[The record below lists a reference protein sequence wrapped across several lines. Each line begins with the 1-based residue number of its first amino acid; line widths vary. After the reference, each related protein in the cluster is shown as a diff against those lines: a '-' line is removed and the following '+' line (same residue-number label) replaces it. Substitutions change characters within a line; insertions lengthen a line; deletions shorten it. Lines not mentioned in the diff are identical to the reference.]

1 MDNHKSDM
9 LTQEEIDAL
18 LNGDGGPSNDH
29 KDEESSQQDQQSS
42 DSMNKS
48 KSSLEDV
55 LTSMEIDAIGEL
67 GNISIGSSATTL
79 STLLNHK
86 VEITTPVVN
95 AVHVDQL
102 GDEFPIPHV
111 AVSVDYTSGFTGS
124 NLLVIKHEDA
134 AVIADLM
141 LGGDGSS
148 PSSDLDELHL
158 SAVQEAMNQMMGSAA
173 TSMSSI
179 FNEQV
184 DISPPKPIMLDV
196 MTGDGLEYLPD
207 EPVLIKVSFQLKVEN
222 LIDSS
227 IMQLLPIQFVK
238 DSVERLLNGS
248 PKEEMNQQPVDKGEG
263 EEAVKNYSE
272 EEPEQK
278 QHTNDSSY
286 QKPFI
291 NNVESAQF
299 SEFGSSEKTNPTER
313 RNLDLLMDIPLNVS
327 VELGRTRK
335 PIRDIL
341 ELSTGSIVELDKLA
355 GEPVDILVNSKLIAK
370 GEVVVIEE
378 NFGVRVTDILSQAER
393 IQKLR

>member
-1 MDNHKSDM
+1 MDNHKGDM

-18 LNGDGGPSNDH
+18 LNGGPSNDQP
-29 KDEESSQQDQQSS
+29 DEESTTQERQPTEPTS
-42 DSMNKS
+42 DSNP
-48 KSSLEDV
+48 SLEDV
-55 LTSMEIDAIGEL
+55 LTSMEVNAIGEL
-67 GNISIGSSATTL
+67 GNISFGSSATTL

-102 GDEFPIPHV
+102 AGEFPTPHV
-111 AVSVDYTSGFTGS
+111 AVSVDYTSGFSGS

-141 LGGDGSS
+141 LGGDGST
-148 PSSDLDELHL
+148 PSTDLDELHL
-158 SAVQEAMNQMMGSAA
+158 SAIQEAMNQMMGSAA
-173 TSMSSI
+173 TSMSSV
-179 FNEQV
+179 FNQPI
-184 DISPPKPIMLDV
+184 DITPPKPIMLDAT
-196 MTGDGLEYLPD
+196 TGDGLAYLPD

-222 LIDSS
+222 LIDSN
-227 IMQLLPIQFVK
+227 ILQLLPIQFVK
-238 DSVERLLNGS
+238 ESVKRLLNES
-248 PKEEMNQQPVDKGEG
+248 PQEELNQQPSDQEEG
-263 EEAVKNYSE
+263 EKAVENYSK
-272 EEPEQK
+272 EEPEQQN
-278 QHTNDSSY
+278 QHSHDSSY

-291 NNVESAQF
+291 NHVESAQF
-299 SEFGSSEKTNPTER
+299 SEFASSEKTNPAER

-341 ELSTGSIVELDKLA
+341 DLSSGSIVELDKLA